1 MWLKEVKLECAQKLI
16 QHPSCTLS
24 VEHQHSWQEFH
35 ENIISADWI
44 MDIVGGYYSS
54 TDPDL
59 RIEHRH
65 RANTVTV
72 LNDRR
77 VTNPLDI
84 ATLGKSREYYK
95 GKASIAARKFDGCR
109 ISSEEPPKEITFRT
123 RTSSFSSYFL
133 KTSKFKDEKPRMKGT
148 EEFWNQYR
156 RKSSGLVSLSSL
168 MKQILFPSQRI
179 KISSFI

>member
-1 MWLKEVKLECAQKLI
+1 
-16 QHPSCTLS
+16 
-24 VEHQHSWQEFH
+24 
-35 ENIISADWI
+35 